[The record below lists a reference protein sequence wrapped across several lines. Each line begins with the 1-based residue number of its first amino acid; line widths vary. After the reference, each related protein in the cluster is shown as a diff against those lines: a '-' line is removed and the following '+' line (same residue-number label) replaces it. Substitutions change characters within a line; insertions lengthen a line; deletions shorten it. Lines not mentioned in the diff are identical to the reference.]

1 MARQGGL
8 IPFSS
13 LQSLHVREAQRDK
26 VQVCISLLLHDLRV
40 SVCVC
45 HFVIRNVIKMSKGL
59 CAFYYVVV
67 IIVCVGIDK
76 AKRSRYD
83 LLR

>member
-26 VQVCISLLLHDLRV
+26 VQVCISLLLHILCV
-40 SVCVC
+40 SMCVC
-45 HFVIRNVIKMSKGL
+45 HFVIRNVIKMSEGL
-59 CAFYYVVV
+59 CAFDYVV
-67 IIVCVGIDK
+67 IMVCVGIDK

>member
-13 LQSLHVREAQRDK
+13 LQSSHVREAQRDK
-26 VQVCISLLLHDLRV
+26 VQVCISLLWR
-40 SVCVC
+40 VCVC
-45 HFVIRNVIKMSKGL
+45 RYFIRNAIKMSEGS

-67 IIVCVGIDK
+67 IIVCVGIDR